1 MKNKI
6 VATLILTMSLIGFSN
21 LNLKD
26 VDALEIGG
34 GISITTPST
43 SIGVGYSINLAKDG
57 LVDYNSI
64 KFDNPVL
71 DMGWVNQQTLIKNNI
86 NEYQTFINHSNSFD
100 GYINELDIDA
110 DLASSNYQDYPLL
123 LGSAL
128 SKFGALSDVTYSEH
142 AYQYYSTYDYIYKK
156 HSYALPNYQ
165 TDLYN
170 YKRYLSDSYY
180 NDVES
185 LLYDEL
191 SSSTFF
197 ERYGTHVIAEGVF
210 GGKIEINYGMSSFC
224 YDIWDEYYDSIT
236 NYLYDNLYSKVRNNT
251 TINFD
256 LFNNFSFYYARASED
271 LSISTVGGT
280 ISVTPDIS
288 NLCTVYSDWISTVSD
303 KPFIIGV
310 TNNGLIPL
318 WDILPLPYDNTEYRE
333 IFINKYNEYMSTV
346 EQEAHNQFD
355 PAILNDPTGVA
366 TGFEPV
372 RSGMATIT
380 DSGIYN
386 QYYDVIYLNQH
397 FDLKFNY
404 MKAKGFTKM
413 DIYVE
418 MKMREIKGGTQ
429 IIALYRGELPSDSY
443 LIDTF
448 EYEYGGILTD
458 NAYGSTIGFARFN
471 VPMSLFESV
480 PPSQRYKV
488 AVRYS
493 ADGALSD
500 DWENKSIYAQIVYH
514 K

>member
-6 VATLILTMSLIGFSN
+6 VATLILTMSLIGVSSP
-21 LNLKD
+21 NLKD

-110 DLASSNYQDYPLL
+110 DITSTNYQDYPLL
-123 LGSAL
+123 LGSAS
-128 SKFGALSDVTYSEH
+128 SKFGAMPEITYSEH
-142 AYQYYSTYDYIYKK
+142 TYQYYSTYDYIYKK

-210 GGKIEINYGMSSFC
+210 GGKIEINYGLSTSR
-224 YDIWDEYYDSIT
+224 YDIWGEQYNSLTTYIY
-236 NYLYDNLYSKVRNNT
+236 NNLYSKVRED
-251 TINFD
+251 TIIEFD
-256 LFNNFSFYYARASED
+256 PMTNFSYAAVRATQG
-271 LSISTVGGT
+271 LNISTVGGT

-288 NLCTVYSDWISTVSD
+288 NLYTVYSDWISTVSD

-488 AVRYS
+488 VVRYS